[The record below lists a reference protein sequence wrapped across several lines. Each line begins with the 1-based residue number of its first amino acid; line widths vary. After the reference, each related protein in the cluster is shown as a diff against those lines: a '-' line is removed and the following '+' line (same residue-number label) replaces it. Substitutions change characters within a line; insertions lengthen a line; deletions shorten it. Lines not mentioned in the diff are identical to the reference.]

1 LPRCQEKLLPPVLL
15 IRRPA
20 VGFVRVK
27 AKVWNVEKPE
37 SAREVLFLAGTGTV
51 YTVLP
56 RSLLEEMGVKSVGR
70 RNFKLAD
77 NRVVERDAGIV
88 GIEVQGVRAHTIAVF
103 GDEGVYLL
111 GATTLEELGLEIDPV
126 KGELRP
132 MELLL
137 MLKQAP

>member
-1 LPRCQEKLLPPVLL
+1 LPRCQEKLLPPALL
-15 IRRPA
+15 IRRSA

-37 SAREVLFLAGTGTV
+37 SAREVLLLADTGAV

-70 RNFKLAD
+70 RNFKLA
-77 NRVVERDAGIV
+77 NNQVIERDVGIV
-88 GIEVQGVRAHTIAVF
+88 GIEVQGIRAHTIAVF

>member
-1 LPRCQEKLLPPVLL
+1 M
-15 IRRPA
+15 
-20 VGFVRVK
+20 GFVRVK

-37 SAREVLFLAGTGTV
+37 SAREVLLLAGTGAI

-56 RSLLEEMGVKSVGR
+56 RSLLEEMGVKSIGKR
-70 RNFKLAD
+70 KFKLAD

-111 GATTLEELGLEIDPV
+111 GVTTLEELGLEVDPV

-137 MLKQAP
+137 MLKRAPSAR

>member
-1 LPRCQEKLLPPVLL
+1 
-15 IRRPA
+15 

-37 SAREVLFLAGTGTV
+37 SAREVLLLADTGAI

-56 RSLLEEMGVKSVGR
+56 RSLLEEMGVKSIGKR
-70 RNFKLAD
+70 KFKLAD
-77 NRVVERDAGIV
+77 NRVVERDVGIV

-111 GATTLEELGLEIDPV
+111 GVTTLEELGLEVDPV

-137 MLKQAP
+137 MLKRAPSAR

>member
-1 LPRCQEKLLPPVLL
+1 LLLAPFVKGS
-15 IRRPA
+15 A

-37 SAREVLFLAGTGTV
+37 RAREVLLLADTGAI

-56 RSLLEEMGVKSVGR
+56 RSLLEEMGVKSVGKR
-70 RNFKLAD
+70 KFKLA
-77 NRVVERDAGIV
+77 NNQVVERDAGIV

-111 GATTLEELGLEIDPV
+111 GVTTLEELGLEVDPA

-137 MLKQAP
+137 TLKRAPSAR

>member
-1 LPRCQEKLLPPVLL
+1 
-15 IRRPA
+15 

-37 SAREVLFLAGTGTV
+37 SAREVLLLADTGAI

-56 RSLLEEMGVKSVGR
+56 RSLLEEMGVKSIGKR
-70 RNFKLAD
+70 KFKLAD

-111 GATTLEELGLEIDPV
+111 GVTTLEELGLEVDPV

-132 MELLL
+132 MEPLP
-137 MLKQAP
+137 MLKQAR